1 MAVAVQLARRITSSV
16 TRRVAAVR
24 ANNDRG
30 DIVGWAITIPLS
42 IALFLTAVQA
52 AMWYQARNM
61 CQAAAHAG
69 TQAGKAYNAAGGA
82 GSQAATDYLAKT
94 ADNSVSGIRVREH
107 RTAQTVT
114 VTCKADALTLLPLPG
129 LMTASQSSTAARER
143 FTTPGTP

>member
-1 MAVAVQLARRITSSV
+1 MTAATCRGGQLHRAQPACLAPWYTRPIPVSSTNGSRRSNSPDRGLLMAVAVQLARRITSAV

-30 DIVGWAITIPLS
+30 DIVGWAIMIPLS

-82 GSQAATDYLAKT
+82 GSQAA
-94 ADNSVSGIRVREH
+94 
-107 RTAQTVT
+107 
-114 VTCKADALTLLPLPG
+114 
-129 LMTASQSSTAARER
+129 
-143 FTTPGTP
+143 